1 MKVLPTLLVAGA
13 AAIAI
18 AHPVQAWPSVKKV
31 ETRSFDLSAT
41 GNVVVQNSSGDTRII
56 GWDGSR
62 VELKVIRTAFSRDDI
77 ARMQAVVT
85 NQSDNFA
92 VRAVSPDN
100 CFNCDLSFELRVP
113 RGSHVTTDT
122 SSGDVEIEMISGPV
136 RVEASSGSISL
147 RDDSGEAHLHADSG
161 DISIRGSRA
170 LIDAATSSGDIE
182 ATKLTGSVNFVASSG
197 GLKADFTRFD
207 AAKSVRM
214 ESSSGDVSLI
224 VPRGAGFKVEA
235 STTSGSIDTN
245 LRLPI
250 HERDSGAD
258 VAAQVGDGK
267 MSVQL
272 RSTSGNIA
280 INMR

>member
-1 MKVLPTLLVAGA
+1 MKVLPTLLIAGA

-18 AHPVQAWPSVKKV
+18 PHPVQAWPSVERV

-41 GNVVVQNSSGDTRII
+41 GNVVVQNSSGDTRVI
-56 GWDGSR
+56 GWDSSR
-62 VELKVIRTAFSRDDI
+62 VELRAIKTAFSRDDI
-77 ARMQAVVT
+77 SRIQAVVT
-85 NQSDNFA
+85 NQTDNLA
-92 VRAVSPDN
+92 VRAVIPDN

-113 RGSHVTTDT
+113 RGAHVTADT
-122 SSGDVEIEMISGPV
+122 SSGDVKIEMVSGPV
-136 RVEASSGSISL
+136 RVEAASGSINL
-147 RDDSGEAHLHADSG
+147 RDDTGEAHLHAASG
-161 DISIRGSRA
+161 DISIEGSGA
-170 LIDAATSSGDIE
+170 LVDAATSSGDIE
-182 ATKLTGSVNFVASSG
+182 GTKLTGSVNFVASSG
-197 GLKADFTRFD
+197 ELKADFSRID
-207 AAKSVRM
+207 GAKSVRM

-235 STTSGSIDTN
+235 NTTSGSIDSN

-267 MSVQL
+267 IAVQL
-272 RSTSGNIA
+272 SSTSGNIA

>member
-1 MKVLPTLLVAGA
+1 MKVLPTLSIAVA

-18 AHPVQAWPSVKKV
+18 PHSVQAWPSEERV

-41 GNVVVQNSSGDTRII
+41 GNVVVQNSSGDTRVI
-56 GWDGSR
+56 GWDSSR
-62 VELKVIRTAFSRDDI
+62 VELRAIKTAFSRDDI
-77 ARMQAVVT
+77 SRMQAVVT
-85 NQSDNFA
+85 NRSDNFA
-92 VRAVSPDN
+92 VRAVAPEN

-113 RGSHVTTDT
+113 RGAHVTADT
-122 SSGDVEIEMISGPV
+122 SSGDVKIEMVSGPV
-136 RVEASSGSISL
+136 RVEAASGSVSL
-147 RDDSGEAHLHADSG
+147 RDDTGEAHLHAASG
-161 DISIRGSRA
+161 DISIEGSGA
-170 LIDAATSSGDIE
+170 LVDAVTSSGDIE

-197 GLKADFTRFD
+197 ELKADFSRID
-207 AAKSVRM
+207 GAKSVRM

-235 STTSGSIDTN
+235 NTTSGSIDSN

-267 MSVQL
+267 IAVQL
-272 RSTSGNIA
+272 SSTSGNIA